1 MGCLTSRLPTWL
13 QKSCLLLCDWLDS
26 PRAGCLYV
34 CASRTWT
41 CSATLVTALRICRHV
56 LMSDPAQKPFAATA
70 QWHPTVLPYF
80 AAAFGPGGL
89 DALSAA
95 LCRPPLS
102 NSFRINTKRITL
114 AVGVLRCV
122 YHHAQPS
129 LSSHGQHTTCRMRS
143 ELYLQ
148 TQVTL
153 RTHRKV
159 AGQATRKYLTLLCSM
174 EVDPTMSSMRIPKVS
189 ALPPDHPTSHN
200 LADTMS

>member
-26 PRAGCLYV
+26 PRAGCLCV
-34 CASRTWT
+34 CASRTCT

-129 LSSHGQHTTCRMRS
+129 LFITWTAHHVQDALGALSANTSNTQDSQESSWSSHPQVPDIVVQHGSGPHNVIYEDTKGIRTT
-143 ELYLQ
+143 
-148 TQVTL
+148 
-153 RTHRKV
+153 
-159 AGQATRKYLTLLCSM
+159 
-174 EVDPTMSSMRIPKVS
+174 P
-189 ALPPDHPTSHN
+189 
-200 LADTMS
+200 